1 MTTYTGSKAADTFTG
16 SDGDDTIDGNGGKD
30 TLKGGGGN
38 DTITGGA
45 GSDTIMGGDG
55 DDRIASGDF
64 LGLDSGIERDVI
76 NGGAG
81 SDRISIGY
89 GDSADGGDGGSYGD
103 YLFISFLGA
112 PKGISFD
119 LSKGTQTIGGGTIT
133 GFENLSL
140 IEGSNFDD
148 VLSGADLS
156 GGYTDFTTIRGMGGN
171 DQITGGYYTISMDG
185 GDGDD
190 TINIGSAIY
199 TPQIHGGKGND
210 TINAVINNGA
220 YTYGDEGN
228 DKIVTS
234 SNAWGGTGN
243 DTITVQF
250 GYYGASA
257 YGEAGTDTLKSGGNN
272 AVFLVGGSGA
282 DRLIGGSEADDLVTA
297 GSTSGTDRS
306 DNGRERDIVKAGGG
320 DDRISAGIGDNVD
333 GGAGTDHLTLSL
345 AGAAAGQTVSTAN
358 LFSNTGTFAGGTIR
372 NVEII
377 DSLVLGGFADKVTV
391 AGSSQPKV
399 IDGGGGADLFMSQG
413 QDVLLLGGEGND
425 RLVAS
430 AQGGVFDG
438 GEGTDT
444 ASFAAAKAGVH
455 VQIIETYGGGFI
467 GGVTELLSVETVAGS
482 EFADTL
488 SGGSQDDTLIGG
500 GGDDTLRGG
509 AGNDTLKGGDGTD
522 RLVGGIGNDT
532 YVVEDAL
539 DTIIE
544 QKNGGTD
551 TVRTG
556 LTTTLADQIENLILT
571 GPNAVNGT
579 GNGAANLLA
588 GNAGANQ
595 LLGLGGADTLR
606 GGAGDDLLFGG
617 AGNDT
622 LTGGM
627 GSDQFAIGGSG
638 GGPGSPGVDRITGFA
653 SGTDTLLLIN
663 PSLSGALLAGGLVF
677 GTSAQDA
684 DDFVIYNK
692 ALGNLY
698 VDFDGNGAGAK
709 VLVATLTPGTDL
721 AASDIVLI
729 TEDAFNLQIGGGADL
744 PLLI

>member
-1 MTTYTGSKAADTFTG
+1 MTTFVGSKAADTFTG
-16 SDGDDTIDGNGGKD
+16 SDANDTIDGNGGKD

-45 GSDTIMGGDG
+45 GSDTLSGGDG
-55 DDRIASGDF
+55 DDRIASADF
-64 LGLDSGIERDVI
+64 SGLDTGTERDVI
-76 NGGAG
+76 DGGAG

-89 GDSADGGDGGSYGD
+89 GDSADGGEGGSYGD

-140 IEGSNFDD
+140 VEGSNFDD

-171 DQITGGYYTISMDG
+171 DHIIGGYYTVSMDG

-190 TINIGSAIY
+190 TIDIGSAIY

-220 YTYGDEGN
+220 AVYGDEGN

-257 YGEAGTDTLKSGGNN
+257 YGEAGNDTLKSGGSN

-282 DRLIGGSEADDLVTA
+282 DRLIGGSAADDLITG
-297 GSTSGTDRS
+297 GSNDGNDRTDSGH
-306 DNGRERDIVKAGGG
+306 ERDIVKAGGG

-333 GGAGTDHLTLSL
+333 GGDGTDHLTLSL

-372 NVEII
+372 NVEIV
-377 DSLVLGGFADKVTV
+377 DSLYVTDFADRVTV
-391 AGSSQPKV
+391 AGTAQPKL
-399 IDGGGGADLFMSQG
+399 IDAGGGADLFMSDG
-413 QDVLLLGGEGND
+413 QEVLLRGGDGND

-438 GEGTDT
+438 GAGTDT
-444 ASFAAAKAGVH
+444 ASFAAATAGVH
-455 VQIIETYGGGFI
+455 VQIVETYDGGFI
-467 GGVTELLSVETVAGS
+467 GGVTELLNVETVAGS
-482 EFADTL
+482 DFADTL
-488 SGGSQDDTLIGG
+488 SGGSQDDMLIGG
-500 GGDDTLRGG
+500 GGDDILRGG

-522 RLVGGIGNDT
+522 RLVGGLGNDT
-532 YVVEDAL
+532 YIVEDSL

-544 QKNGGTD
+544 QAGGGID

-571 GPNAVNGT
+571 GSDAINGT
-579 GNGAANLLA
+579 GNAVANLLV

-595 LLGLGGADTLR
+595 LLGLAGADTLR
-606 GGAGDDLLFGG
+606 GGAGNDLLFGG

-622 LTGGM
+622 LTGGT

-638 GGPGSPGVDRITGFA
+638 SPGIDKITDFV

-663 PSLSGALLAGGLVF
+663 PSLSGDLLAGGLVY

-684 DDFVIYNK
+684 DDIVIYNK

-721 AASDIVLI
+721 AASDIMLI

-744 PLLI
+744 PLHI